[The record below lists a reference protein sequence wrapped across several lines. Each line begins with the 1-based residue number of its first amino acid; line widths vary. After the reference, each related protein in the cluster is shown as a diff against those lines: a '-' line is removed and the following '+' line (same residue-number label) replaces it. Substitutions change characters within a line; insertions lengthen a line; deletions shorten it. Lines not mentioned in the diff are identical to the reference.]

1 MATKA
6 AARRRLRAL
15 RALLNKDLSG
25 DAPGALLFVCGVD
38 GKDNWASSS
47 VVRWLCLGES
57 GSSLIDERPRP
68 FNHDQWAALE
78 ETALLITRDSL
89 RVLYDEAAS
98 DVLAPLLCCG
108 AGGISEYVL
117 PSTDDPEQREKDKV
131 AKFEAML
138 AASLGSESRT
148 LGVAIPSA
156 ASSAREECEYWPLV
170 QALAAGGEKTFLSRR
185 HDVVDASQ
193 ILREVL
199 VAPDADLLRE
209 SLRRATPAL
218 RRHVE
223 EAFKN
228 CRGSM
233 GVKDDVSNEMIQQP
247 LETFDEYDGVIQR
260 EGGPLASI
268 GCASLDLE
276 ASDGNRA
283 HVVFQAREPSTGL
296 RICRTYFLRSGAFAT
311 LDGSK
316 VEEDEAMQ
324 TLSATYA
331 DLCSKFREAAPS
343 LDRLKKAFPKGSV
356 YTQTTDCLGN
366 VLQKEEEGSL
376 TYVRVSV
383 KTKFG
388 VVAVGDTFLE
398 GGGLLTGDRCAP
410 YCKVVGASSG
420 REREAAE
427 AIKRRLRDAHGPRS
441 EELQLGKRLESYSH
455 ATLVL
460 GFVDRDPVPHV
471 GRLELYEDGFVLAD
485 GGLAPLVVSF
495 ARQDCSKIAVVQ
507 VSKDAHG
514 VAMEL
519 KDPSHLR
526 AGSIVDASYAVLV
539 VRKHAPARR
548 AVDGSIER
556 WRRHCSREDAR
567 ELVKQAQDAAARCW
581 TEEALG
587 LSRGLSDVQDAK
599 VEALIDAYAERS
611 GSRII
616 DRLFGASSNQAPDKK
631 GPPAYLIIGEPG
643 SGVADVACA
652 VLRRIAEVDQVKW
665 HHCEALRVDDRVDL
679 SVEGVAHLA
688 RAAASA
694 AKSRLLISFCVSDS
708 SLACATA
715 CARAGITVAGIASV
729 HSAALLAEAYPDL
742 SAGVSDRNSV
752 ATTLVVQD
760 SRAGQNI
767 GEAEKL
773 LQKRLRA
780 EGLQLKACRRSRF
793 ATASNVV
800 DALLPSQGAAY
811 DQEATWLKPADHQ
824 FLGQDNSRLLSA
836 LYAPPRTP
844 RDFTSTYVKCC
855 VGSLD
860 RELLKVVLKE
870 LLPSATF
877 DDGVVAF
884 AAQNNST
891 TSRPPLKALF
901 DIARNKVRAKRDGE
915 QRLKELP
922 RDIAHW
928 KALYKET
935 VALLQG
941 GVDALDG
948 FVDLSVDGRALLR
961 PAALDGNS
969 RVVGC
974 TPLPETHGACA
985 MPRFVGLKV
994 RRGVAG
1000 KALDHL
1006 LGLAAATPR
1015 IARPRREEKSLTRDE
1030 RVRICK
1036 LAEDRPLP
1044 PGWAFDGA
1052 CYVDGFGRR
1061 SRLRPDA
1068 TELCLEWL
1076 EGVNAGVDAWNKAIA
1091 QQ

>member
-6 AARRRLRAL
+6 AARRRLRSL

-47 VVRWLCLGES
+47 IVRWLCLGES

-68 FNHDQWAALE
+68 FNHEHWAALE
-78 ETALLITRDSL
+78 ETALLVTRDSL
-89 RVLYDEAAS
+89 RVLYDAAAGE
-98 DVLAPLLCCG
+98 VLAPLLTCG

-131 AKFEAML
+131 AKFESML
-138 AASLGSESRT
+138 DAGLGTESRT

-193 ILREVL
+193 ILRKVL

-223 EAFKN
+223 EAVKN
-228 CRGSM
+228 CRGPM
-233 GVKDDVSNEMIQQP
+233 GVKDDVSDEMILEP
-247 LETFDEYDGVIQR
+247 LETFDAYEGGIQK
-260 EGGPLASI
+260 EGGPLASV
-268 GCASLDLE
+268 GCASLDLKE
-276 ASDGNRA
+276 SAGDA

-296 RICRTYFLRSGAFAT
+296 RVCRTYFLRSGAFAT
-311 LDGSK
+311 LDGSTN
-316 VEEDEAMQ
+316 EADVVVQ
-324 TLSATYA
+324 TLSSTYA
-331 DLCSKFREAAPS
+331 DLCSQFREAAPS
-343 LDRLKKAFPKGSV
+343 LQVLKKAFPAASI

-383 KTKFG
+383 ETKHG

-410 YCKVVGASSG
+410 YCKIIGASG
-420 REREAAE
+420 GKEREAAE

-441 EELQLGKRLESYSH
+441 EELQLGKRLEAYAH

-460 GFVDRDPVPHV
+460 GFEGRDPVPHV

-507 VSKDAHG
+507 VSRDAHG

-526 AGSIVDASYAVLV
+526 AGSIVDAAYAVLV

-548 AVDGSIER
+548 AVDGSLER

-567 ELVKQAQDAAARCW
+567 ELVQKAQESAARCW

-611 GSRII
+611 GSRVI
-616 DRLFGASSNQAPDKK
+616 DRLFGASSDEAPSAK

-652 VLRRIAEVDQVKW
+652 ILRRIAEVDQVKW
-665 HHCEALRVDDRVDL
+665 HHCEALRVNDRVDL

-694 AKSRLLISFCVSDS
+694 TKSRLLISFCVNDS

-715 CARAGITVAGIASV
+715 CARAGITVAGVASV

-760 SRAGQNI
+760 SRAGPNI
-767 GEAEKL
+767 GDAEKL

-800 DALLPSQGAAY
+800 DALLPASGASY
-811 DQEATWLKPADHQ
+811 EQEATWLEPAAHQ
-824 FLGQDNSRLLSA
+824 FLGKDNARLFSA

-844 RDFTSTYVKCC
+844 RDFTSSYIKCG

-860 RELLKVVLKE
+860 RELLKVVLQE
-870 LLPSATF
+870 LLPSSIF

-884 AAQNNST
+884 AAAQNT
-891 TSRPPLKALF
+891 TSSRPPLKALF
-901 DIARNKVRAKRDGE
+901 DIARTKVQAKRQGE

-928 KALYKET
+928 KGLYKET
-935 VALLQG
+935 VALLEG
-941 GVDALDG
+941 GVEALDG

-974 TPLPETHGACA
+974 TPLPETHGACSLQ
-985 MPRFVGLKV
+985 RFVGLKV
-994 RRGVAG
+994 PRGVSS

-1006 LGLAAATPR
+1006 LGLAATTPR

-1030 RVRICK
+1030 RVKICK

-1076 EGVNAGVDAWNKAIA
+1076 EGVNDGVDAWNRAIA

>member
-78 ETALLITRDSL
+78 ETALLMTRDSL
-89 RVLYDEAAS
+89 RVLYDAAAG
-98 DVLAPLLCCG
+98 DVLAPLLTCG

-131 AKFEAML
+131 AKFERML
-138 AASLGSESRT
+138 DAGLGPESRT

-193 ILREVL
+193 ILRQVL

-209 SLRRATPAL
+209 ALRRATPAL

-228 CRGSM
+228 CRGPM
-233 GVKDDVSNEMIQQP
+233 GVKGDVAAEFIRQP
-247 LETFDEYDGVIQR
+247 LETFDEYDGVVQG

-268 GCASLDLE
+268 GCASLDLKE
-276 ASDGNRA
+276 GDGDA

-296 RICRTYFLRSGAFAT
+296 RVCRTYFLRSGAFAT

-316 VEEDEAMQ
+316 IEEDEALL
-324 TLSATYA
+324 TLSSTYA

-343 LDRLKKAFPKGSV
+343 LDRLKKAFPSAAF
-356 YTQTTDCLGN
+356 YAQTTDCLGN
-366 VLQKEEEGSL
+366 VLQEEAEGSL
-376 TYVRVSV
+376 TFVRVSV

-420 REREAAE
+420 PERDAAE

-611 GSRII
+611 GSRTI
-616 DRLFGASSNQAPDKK
+616 DRLFGASSNEAPAKK

-688 RAAASA
+688 RAAAA
-694 AKSRLLISFCVSDS
+694 ANKSRLLISFCVNDS

-742 SAGVSDRNSV
+742 CAGVSDRNAV

-773 LQKRLRA
+773 LHKRLRA

-800 DALLPSQGAAY
+800 DALLPASGAAY
-811 DQEATWLKPADHQ
+811 EHEATWSKPADHQ
-824 FLGQDNSRLLSA
+824 FLGRDNARLFSA

-844 RDFTSTYVKCC
+844 RDFMSTYVKCS

-884 AAQNNST
+884 AAQSNST

-922 RDIAHW
+922 RDIEHW
-928 KALYKET
+928 KGLYKDS
-935 VALLQG
+935 VSLLRG

-948 FVDLSVDGRALLR
+948 FVDLSVDGRPLLR
-961 PAALDGNS
+961 PAALDGNR

-974 TPLPETHGACA
+974 TPLPETHGACSGQ
-985 MPRFVGLKV
+985 RFVGLKV

-1006 LGLAAATPR
+1006 LGLAATTPR